1 MKSLKSIMTFL
12 VSCCLT
18 FSLVFAGNSA
28 MQKER
33 IANKERTFLYPE
45 KVAYYINNLGY
56 VPEADYSFINQR
68 DCEAGDPE
76 YTWTCGG
83 GAWDSEMSFTLTNS
97 AGDTLV
103 AGIPAGSGTICLA
116 DGDYVLTMIDAYGDG
131 WNGGSWSLVGAD
143 GATYADCGA
152 AFTTGSELDCSFSLG
167 GAPPAGGCTDPNA
180 PNFDPDAVVDDG
192 SCDFYCLDTQFA
204 CASGDQ
210 CIPASFLCDGSS
222 TTGTAGWGPDC
233 ADGSDEVI
241 GDCCEAG
248 AAAYATA
255 DPPVCGGAEDVYGCV
270 DTEACNFNADATL
283 DDGSCLYNDCLGE
296 CGGTAVV
303 DCLGECGGTALTDE
317 CGVCEG
323 DGSACAG
330 CSNPTWYDDQYC
342 DTANNTAECGYDGG
356 DCCPGDCPEGGA
368 NNPGSFSCE
377 ENGGDCLT
385 CLDPESADNAP
396 GGPCDLPI
404 PGAPENLT
412 CTPGYDVLSGSTT
425 DLNWD
430 AVDGAVQYNVY
441 QDVVT
446 CEEEGLFT
454 CWDGSCAPTEADCP
468 VQGECADGTLLDCP
482 EDDFDCVTASWVGDG
497 YCDGVDQAYGANLCC
512 YDLDGGD
519 CTPAECGDTTPVDCP
534 AVWSAC
540 LESIIDTEYYAA
552 CSDPDC
558 TGGIGGSCD
567 GAVVPGL
574 SAECGTAAS
583 NIASGTC
590 PDPCGGGAPV
600 GCDPLTQFECGDGS
614 CIPAGFYCDG
624 SSENGN
630 ASWPADCADGSDEVL
645 ADCCDAGLYDD
656 ATCGIEPEPVDC
668 DGLTVAM
675 ADAYGDGWNG
685 NVLTVGD
692 QTFTIE
698 TGSSATGCY
707 TGPMDVAVT
716 CGGGSWGSEV
726 SWSILDQD
734 GTELLAGGAPYDG
747 FLGEAPEG
755 VVISE
760 YEYTQEEINS
770 SMAEKSRNAYQS
782 KIAQSVFER
791 MLNDGFINTQFL
803 IDNNFVFN
811 NNRELTLLGTVD
823 TNFITLIMPASG
835 EPQTFGVSAVSG
847 GGESD
852 ITTVL
857 DCVGGEATVG
867 DLTTPYNVA
876 ASGYCEDSNGDGVQ
890 NVSGVEWTWED
901 DNYEELICAD
911 GSEPMVDCVGVEF
924 CNNEPGFTGYDCF
937 VGCEN
942 SYIGDTY
949 CDDGTFGVDFTCE
962 EYGGDCGDC
971 PGVVTDDPN
980 GYCPEPVDCTAE
992 WSACLESI
1000 IDTEYYAAC
1009 SDPDCTGGIGGSCD
1023 GAVVPGLSA
1032 ECGTAASNIASG
1044 TCPDP
1049 CGGGAPV
1056 GCDPLTQFECGDG
1069 SCIPAG
1075 FYCDGS
1081 SENGN
1086 ASWPADC
1093 ADGSDEV
1100 LADCCDAG
1108 LYDDATCG
1116 IEPEPV
1122 DCDGLTVAMA
1132 DAYGD
1137 GWNGNVLTVG
1147 DQTFTIETGSSATGC
1162 YTGPM
1167 DVAVTCG
1174 GGSWGSEV
1182 SWSILD
1188 QDGTELLAGGAPYD
1202 GFLGEAPEGV
1212 VISEYEYTQEEIDIQ
1227 YEIKSQRAYEIK
1239 NAMFDNHENRRSV
1252 YNRVNLPT
1260 IVNINGDVLYSPAPN
1275 NRAISYELM
1284 LSCDD
1289 CNAGAPFSGTF
1300 TSTVT
1305 ELLITGIDEGSNA
1318 CGEVRALSSNTGTV
1332 SLWSETVCAN
1342 SGCGPDCV
1350 AGDANGDG
1358 SVNVSDIVLLVGA
1371 ILNNNGSTE
1380 GVECGD
1386 MPSPVD
1392 GNSDGTINVS
1402 DIVSIINIILN
1413 PMTSASEATEAR
1425 INIGEIVEIVSDG
1438 QISAIQMVLTH
1449 GPDFS
1454 LNLTEDAWVSEYAS
1468 TENKTTLI
1476 VVMPNSEYLFTPK
1489 GEFAIEDI
1497 IVLNSENQIDVTSNL
1512 IPSEF
1517 SVSNAYPNPFN
1528 PITALNINLPQESI
1542 VKVNV
1547 YNVAGQ
1553 MVGSVF
1559 NNSLVAGKHSIS
1571 WDASNLSSGVYLIR
1585 TEAGKNVST
1594 QKVMLL
1600 K

>member
-1 MKSLKSIMTFL
+1 MKSLKIIMTFL

-33 IANKERTFLYPE
+33 IANKERTFLNPE

-56 VPEADYSFINQR
+56 IPEADYPVIDFR
-68 DCEAGDPE
+68 DCEDGDPE

-83 GAWDSEMSFTLTNS
+83 GSYDSEMSFTLTNS

-116 DGDYVLTMIDAYGDG
+116 DGDYVLAMIDAWGDG

-152 AFTTGSELDCSFSLG
+152 AFTTGSELDCAFSLG

-204 CASGDQ
+204 CASGDE
-210 CIPASFLCDGSS
+210 CIPASYLCDGSS
-222 TTGTAGWGPDC
+222 STGTASWPADC
-233 ADGSDEVI
+233 ADGSDEII

-296 CGGTAVV
+296 CGGAAVV
-303 DCLGECGGTALTDE
+303 DCLGECGGTAVTDA

-323 DGSACAG
+323 DGSVCAE
-330 CSNPTWYDDQYC
+330 CANPAYYDDQWC
-342 DTANNTAECGYDGG
+342 DEINNTSECGYDGG

-368 NNPGSFSCE
+368 NNPGSYSCE

-396 GGPCDLPI
+396 GGPCDLPV
-404 PGAPENLT
+404 PAAPENLT

-441 QDVVT
+441 QDLLT
-446 CEEEGLFT
+446 CEEQGLFT
-454 CWDGSCAPTEADCP
+454 CWDGSCAATEADCP
-468 VQGECADGTLLDCP
+468 VQGECADGTLLDCA
-482 EDDFDCVTASWVGDG
+482 EDDFDCAAASWVGDG
-497 YCDGVDQAYGANLCC
+497 LCDGVDQAYGANLCC

-519 CTPAECGDTTPVDCP
+519 CTPAECGDTTPIDCP
-534 AVWSAC
+534 AVWGAC
-540 LESIIDTEYYAA
+540 LESLVGTEYYAA

-574 SAECGTAAS
+574 SDECGAAAS
-583 NIASGTC
+583 SIGSGAC
-590 PDPCGGGAPV
+590 PDPCGGGGTGGDPV
-600 GCDPLTQFECGDGS
+600 GCDPLTQFTCGDGS
-614 CIPAGFYCDG
+614 CIPASFYCDG

-675 ADAYGDGWNG
+675 VDSYGDGWNG

-755 VVISE
+755 I
-760 YEYTQEEINS
+760 
-770 SMAEKSRNAYQS
+770 
-782 KIAQSVFER
+782 
-791 MLNDGFINTQFL
+791 
-803 IDNNFVFN
+803 
-811 NNRELTLLGTVD
+811 
-823 TNFITLIMPASG
+823 
-835 EPQTFGVSAVSG
+835 
-847 GGESD
+847 
-852 ITTVL
+852 
-857 DCVGGEATVG
+857 
-867 DLTTPYNVA
+867 
-876 ASGYCEDSNGDGVQ
+876 
-890 NVSGVEWTWED
+890 
-901 DNYEELICAD
+901 
-911 GSEPMVDCVGVEF
+911 
-924 CNNEPGFTGYDCF
+924 
-937 VGCEN
+937 
-942 SYIGDTY
+942 
-949 CDDGTFGVDFTCE
+949 
-962 EYGGDCGDC
+962 
-971 PGVVTDDPN
+971 
-980 GYCPEPVDCTAE
+980 
-992 WSACLESI
+992 
-1000 IDTEYYAAC
+1000 
-1009 SDPDCTGGIGGSCD
+1009 
-1023 GAVVPGLSA
+1023 
-1032 ECGTAASNIASG
+1032 
-1044 TCPDP
+1044 
-1049 CGGGAPV
+1049 
-1056 GCDPLTQFECGDG
+1056 
-1069 SCIPAG
+1069 
-1075 FYCDGS
+1075 
-1081 SENGN
+1081 
-1086 ASWPADC
+1086 
-1093 ADGSDEV
+1093 
-1100 LADCCDAG
+1100 
-1108 LYDDATCG
+1108 
-1116 IEPEPV
+1116 
-1122 DCDGLTVAMA
+1122 
-1132 DAYGD
+1132 
-1137 GWNGNVLTVG
+1137 
-1147 DQTFTIETGSSATGC
+1147 
-1162 YTGPM
+1162 
-1167 DVAVTCG
+1167 
-1174 GGSWGSEV
+1174 
-1182 SWSILD
+1182 
-1188 QDGTELLAGGAPYD
+1188 
-1202 GFLGEAPEGV
+1202 
-1212 VISEYEYTQEEIDIQ
+1212 VISEYEYTQEEIDAQ
-1227 YEIKSQRAYEIK
+1227 YEIKLQRAYEIK
-1239 NAMFDNHENRRSV
+1239 NTMLDNYENRRSV
-1252 YNRVNLPT
+1252 YNRVNPPT
-1260 IVNINGDVLYSPAPN
+1260 IVNINGDILFNPMPS
-1275 NRAISYELM
+1275 NRAISYELL

-1289 CNAGAPFSGTF
+1289 CNGGAPFTGTF
-1300 TSTVT
+1300 TSTT
-1305 ELLITGIDEGSNA
+1305 TDLLITGIDDGSNA
-1318 CGEVRALSSNTGTV
+1318 CGEVRAISSNTGTV
-1332 SLWSETVCAN
+1332 SLWSETACAN

-1371 ILNNNGSTE
+1371 ILNNSGSTE

-1454 LNLTEDAWVSEYAS
+1454 LDLTEDAWVSEYAS

-1489 GEFAIEDI
+1489 GEFTIEDM